1 MTKKEQQQ
9 IYVSPYMATMDIETQ
24 AVICQS
30 GGIGNMTI
38 DTDEGNVF
46 EIN

>member
-24 AVICQS
+24 AIICVS
-30 GGIGNMTI
+30 GNGTQQYENETP
-38 DTDEGNVF
+38 DWF
-46 EIN
+46 